1 VLHVRPAYEGH
12 AQRLAHGQDDGDVDG
27 GALRF
32 GQDGCHRL
40 RLDGRGGAD
49 GALREGLDRHR
60 PVTGRERQGG
70 G

>member
-1 VLHVRPAYEGH
+1 VLNVGPAYERH
-12 AQRLAHGQDDGDVDG
+12 AQRLAQRDDNGNIDG
-27 GALRF
+27 GALGF
-32 GQDGCHRL
+32 GQDGCRRL

-49 GALREGLDRHR
+49 GALREGLDRQR